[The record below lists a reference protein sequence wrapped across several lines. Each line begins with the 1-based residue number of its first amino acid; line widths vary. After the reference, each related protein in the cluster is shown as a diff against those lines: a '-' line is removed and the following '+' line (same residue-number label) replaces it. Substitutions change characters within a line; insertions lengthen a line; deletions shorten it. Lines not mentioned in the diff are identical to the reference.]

1 MTEEM
6 IQARARLYWLLSVA
20 LGYPDTE
27 LRQCLEDASFVS
39 RLMESVAKLEGYGL
53 LRCALSLKGKV
64 EKYGAKAFSAVSGEN
79 LELFGQDRAD
89 SCPVYELGYL
99 KGPLFMHTG
108 QLADIAGFYKA
119 FGLEVGESTKDRVDH
134 ISIEIEFMYF
144 LALKEAHILK
154 NGKTGELDIC
164 KDAQRKFIADHLG
177 RWTGV
182 FHGQVKKRC
191 EQGFYSLL
199 TDFLDKFVARE
210 AEELGAKPEK
220 IEKDNFIP
228 DSTFKEDEFTCG
240 VSGSKQT

>member
-6 IQARARLYWLLSVA
+6 VLARARLYWLLSMA

-27 LRQCLEDASFVS
+27 LRQSLEDASFVS
-39 RLMESVAKLEGYGL
+39 RLMESVARLKGYGL
-53 LRCALSLKGKV
+53 RGCALPLKGKV
-64 EKYGAKAFSAVSGEN
+64 EKYGAEAFSTVSGEN

-89 SCPVYELGYL
+89 RCTVYELGYL

-119 FGLEVGESTKDRVDH
+119 FGLEVGEGTKDRVDH
-134 ISIEIEFMYF
+134 ISIELEFMYF

-154 NGKTGELDIC
+154 NGKTRELDIC
-164 KDAQRKFIADHLG
+164 RDAQRKFISDHLG

-182 FHGQVKKRC
+182 FHGQVKKRR
-191 EQGFYSLL
+191 EQGFYALL
-199 TDFLDKFVARE
+199 TGFLDRFVARE

-220 IEKDNFIP
+220 IEEYQFMP
-228 DSTFKEDEFTCG
+228 ESTFKEDEFTCG
-240 VSGSKQT
+240 ASGSKQT